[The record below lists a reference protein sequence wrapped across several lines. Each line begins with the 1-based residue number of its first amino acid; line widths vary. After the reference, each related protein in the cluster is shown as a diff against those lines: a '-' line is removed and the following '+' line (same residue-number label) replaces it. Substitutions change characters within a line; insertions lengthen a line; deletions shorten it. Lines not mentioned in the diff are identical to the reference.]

1 MILYS
6 SFFLL
11 TCFTITNMNS
21 RQENI
26 TRIPEI
32 ILKKLKRKATDEELH
47 LLNEWLSMSE
57 KNRTLYKKLVQRENL
72 VLIKKQYQKINNE
85 AAWEEILRKIELKKK
100 TPVRKLYSKAIK
112 YAAIL
117 ALPIMVASFFLYRSF
132 NYDDPTST
140 FIELEMQISELKESS
155 LITDEGEVVSL
166 QLKNNETVV
175 EIDGTEIHKKDSTLL
190 YNARKKKVEEV
201 KYNSLVTPRSKVY
214 SVVLAD
220 GTKVWLNASSAI
232 KYPVY
237 FTGKTR
243 KVFLIGE
250 AYFEVKRDTTHPFI
264 VSTNKMEVEV
274 LGTSFNVMAYP
285 EDKVAETTLV
295 SGKVNVKTDANEL
308 ILEPGMTAQLNKT
321 NNLLNQTKTDTEL
334 ITSWRFG
341 KYIFKYENLESVMA
355 KLSRWYNVDV
365 SFVNAEKKNIHFSG
379 TLHKY
384 NDINETL
391 HIIELATD
399 VSFENSENFISVN

>member
-1 MILYS
+1 M
-6 SFFLL
+6 
-11 TCFTITNMNS
+11 
-21 RQENI
+21 

-32 ILKKLKRKATDEELH
+32 ILKKMNRKATNEELQ
-47 LLNEWLSMSE
+47 LLDEWISISE
-57 KNRTLYKKLVQRENL
+57 KNRTLYQKLVQKENL
-72 VLIKKQYQKINNE
+72 VLIKKQYRKINDE
-85 AAWEEILRKIELKKK
+85 AAWEEILRKIELNKK

-117 ALPIMVASFFLYRSF
+117 VLPLMGASYFLYRSY
-132 NYDDPTST
+132 NYEDPTTT
-140 FIELEMQISELKESS
+140 FAELEKQISELKESS
-155 LITDEGEVVSL
+155 LITAEGEVVSL
-166 QLKNNETVV
+166 RSETSEAIV
-175 EIDGTEIHKKDSTLL
+175 EIDGAQIHKKDSTLL
-190 YNARKKKVEEV
+190 YNEKKKTVEEI
-201 KYNSLVTPRSKVY
+201 KYNSLVTPKSKVY

-237 FTGKTR
+237 FTAKTR
-243 KVFLIGE
+243 KVFLTGE
-250 AYFEVKRDTTHPFI
+250 AYFEVKRDTTRPFI
-264 VSTNKMEVEV
+264 VSTSNMDVEV

-295 SGKVNVKTDANEL
+295 SGKVNIKTNDKEL
-308 ILEPGMTAQLNKT
+308 ILRPGMKAQLNKT
-321 NNLLNQTKTDTEL
+321 TNLLNQTKTDTEL

-365 SFVNAEKKNIHFSG
+365 SFANAKKKNIHFSG
-379 TLHKY
+379 TLYKY

-399 VSFENSENFISVN
+399 VSFENTENFISVN